1 MNILTTTP
9 VQSQK
14 PIATGR
20 YACLVQ
26 IYPAGE
32 KMGQRHTLGDTAIV
46 IGRSDSNDVAIP
58 DIGVSRKHARI
69 EPAADGVYVTDLVST
84 NGTYINDHLVKGT
97 EVIRDGD
104 SLRIGNTIFRFLAG
118 GNMESEYHEEIY
130 RLTICDALTHLHN
143 RRYLVE
149 FLDRELIRTV
159 RHSRPLAFLLV
170 DLDRFTGINDRF
182 GHLAGDSAL
191 RELAGIIGKMLRP
204 EDLLTRYD
212 GEEFGL
218 VLVETAPSAA
228 QAFAERLRE
237 TIERHTFR
245 FEKEAFNL
253 TVSVGVVSLPDRSI
267 STTKEVLQVAERR
280 LRQAKNA
287 GRNRVVGELSVVAF
301 GPGSIPEQ
309 QALAHAM

>member
-32 KMGQRHTLGDTAIV
+32 KMGQRHTLGDTPIV
-46 IGRSDSNDVAIP
+46 IGRSDSNDVAIA

-69 EPAADGVYVTDLVST
+69 EPSADGVYVTDLVST
-84 NGTYINDHLVKGT
+84 NGTFINDRLVKGT

-104 SLRIGNTIFRFLAG
+104 YLRIGNTIFRFLAG
-118 GNMESEYHEEIY
+118 GNIESEYHEEIY
-130 RLTICDALTHLHN
+130 RLTILDALTHLHN
-143 RRYLVE
+143 KRYLVD

-159 RHSRPLAFLLV
+159 RHSRPLAFLLFDV
-170 DLDRFTGINDRF
+170 DRFKAINERF

-191 RELAGIIGKMLRP
+191 RALAGMVGKMLRP

-218 VLVETAPSAA
+218 VLVETAPAQA

-237 TIERHTFR
+237 TIERHTFH
-245 FEKEAFNL
+245 FEKETFKL
-253 TVSVGVVSLPDRSI
+253 TVSVGVVTLPDGSI
-267 STTKEVLQVAERR
+267 STTKELLQIADQR
-280 LRQAKNA
+280 LREAKNA
-287 GRNRVVGELSVVAF
+287 GRNRVAG
-301 GPGSIPEQ
+301 GPSMIPFFQASIPQ
-309 QALAHAM
+309 PQAFAQAV

>member
-14 PIATGR
+14 PIVTGR

-32 KMGQRHTLGDTAIV
+32 KMGQRHMLGDTPIV
-46 IGRSDSNDVAIP
+46 IGRSDSNDVAIQ

-69 EPAADGVYVTDLVST
+69 EPSADGIYVTDLVST
-84 NGTYINDHLVKGT
+84 NGTYINDRLVKGT

-104 SLRIGNTIFRFLAG
+104 YLRIGNTIFRFLAG
-118 GNMESEYHEEIY
+118 GNMESAYNEEIY
-130 RLTICDALTHLHN
+130 RLTIRDALTHLHN

-159 RHSRPLAFLLV
+159 RHARPMAFLLF
-170 DLDRFTGINDRF
+170 DLDRFKTINERF
-182 GHLAGDSAL
+182 GQLAGDSAL
-191 RELAGIIGKMLRP
+191 RELAGIVGNMLRA

-212 GEEFGL
+212 GEEFGV

-237 TIERHTFR
+237 TIERHTFH
-245 FEKEAFNL
+245 FEKQTFNL
-253 TVSVGVVSLPDRSI
+253 TVSVGAVSLPDSSI
-267 STTKEVLQVAERR
+267 SSTKEVLQVAERR
-280 LRQAKNA
+280 LREAKNA
-287 GRNRVVGELSVVAF
+287 GRNRVVGGLSAVPFCPASN
-301 GPGSIPEQ
+301 PHQPLA
-309 QALAHAM
+309 QAV